1 MLNYI
6 LVFIYVY
13 VLIGQQK
20 DLAKELYD
28 EYFGKGN
35 KFHGRSMRKTM
46 IWAGFTWNFIWP
58 WLLLISIIEYFLNR
72 EWRYY
77 NNR

>member
-1 MLNYI
+1 MLIYI
-6 LVFIYVY
+6 LLFIYVY

-20 DLAKELYD
+20 DLAKELYN
-28 EYFGKGN
+28 EYFGKGD
-35 KFHGRSMRKTM
+35 KFHGRGKRATM
-46 IWAGFTWNFIWP
+46 IWSEFIWNFIWP
-58 WLLLISIIEYFLNR
+58 WILLISIIEYFLNR